1 MFENQ
6 IEFVDFH
13 TKRLNIGIVLASNWS
28 WAIESVVD
36 DVVFEGVVVVGAS
49 DLTSE
54 VDDDDVDGVVVVVGG
69 IVLASNWSWAIE
81 SDVDDGD
88 DDEIVVD

>member
-1 MFENQ
+1 M
-6 IEFVDFH
+6 
-13 TKRLNIGIVLASNWS
+13 
-28 WAIESVVD
+28 
-36 DVVFEGVVVVGAS
+36 
-49 DLTSE
+49 TSE
-54 VDDDDVDGVVVVVGG
+54 VDDDDVDGIVVVNGSELTSDIDADDVEGVVVVGG